1 LCIHVIVIFSQIN
14 FHFLLA
20 RRTPHVEAE
29 DRSLPPCLAL
39 SRFLCKQAKHY
50 IFGDGNVNSATKQN
64 ASRVAT
70 KRKIPS
76 ITVYILSNNN
86 NATTTHVT
94 DIAFLFEMIPVRLF
108 TLSKTDFFTS
118 DELGV
123 MTTPLF
129 SIGQYAAMY
138 ASKVDYNGSPV
149 LLLNGGT
156 AVTYMAMDN
165 ESKLL
170 GGGACPGIAIRCR
183 TLFDYCSEDFPS
195 IGFEKYK
202 KITDT
207 AKAEKK
213 PISLFA
219 SNLEEGVIANATSE
233 MAGQLRNIVKQFVKT
248 VGGPSTTL
256 PPKVV
261 ITGGDGDTE
270 IIVQLLQEN
279 CSNLIVPEPDVAFP
293 PSCNDM
299 ICVRKNMAAFGIQH
313 ILVANQKKKAPQ
325 NPDDTLRE
333 NIIGL
338 RAAMVSKKSSSTP
351 QKTAANDNKKKIQRG
366 SIVRVMPGNKF
377 EDDTFIVLTDEGEEI
392 FLDLVQL
399 YDAMFLYTE
408 VGEELKEKDKEDW
421 VGEKRIASTKVQEDL
436 VEKNN
441 KIQKRKEELDAIKKK
456 EGSVVNMLTSL
467 ENEKRGEKRPRPT
480 PTATKDDPKK
490 YIGQRVA
497 KIFEMPSSEN
507 VNKTETL
514 LYFGTVDK
522 ITDPSNLLWHVQY
535 DDGDEEDY
543 DFREIR
549 AGILLN
555 AKHKASSTKD

>member
-1 LCIHVIVIFSQIN
+1 MFCST
-14 FHFLLA
+14 LLLLIKQNI
-20 RRTPHVEAE
+20 RTPHIEAE

-39 SRFLCKQAKHY
+39 SRFLCKQAKNY
-50 IFGDGNVNSATKQN
+50 IFGDDNPKSATKQN
-64 ASRVAT
+64 ASRIAT

-76 ITVYILSNNN
+76 ITVYILSNE
-86 NATTTHVT
+86 NATTATTTTTTTHVA
-94 DIAFLFEMIPVRLF
+94 DIASLFEMIPVRLF
-108 TLSKTDFFTS
+108 MLSKTDFFTS
-118 DELGV
+118 EEMGL
-123 MTTPLF
+123 MTAPLI
-129 SIGQYAAMY
+129 SVGQYAAMY
-138 ASKVDYNGSPV
+138 ASKVDYDGSPV

-156 AVTYMAMDN
+156 AVTYIAMDK

-170 GGGACPGIAIRCR
+170 GVGACPGIAIRCR

-202 KITDT
+202 QITDT

-219 SNLEEGVIANATSE
+219 SNLEVGVIANATSE
-233 MAGQLRNIVKQFVKT
+233 MAGQLRNIVKQFIKT
-248 VGGPSTTL
+248 VDGRPSNTS
-256 PPKVV
+256 PPKVI
-261 ITGGDGDTE
+261 ITGENSDTE
-270 IIVQLLQEN
+270 IIVQLLEEN

-293 PSCNDM
+293 TSCKDM
-299 ICVRKNMAAFGIQH
+299 ICVRKHMGAFGIQH
-313 ILVANQKKKAPQ
+313 ILVANKKKKAPQ

-338 RAAMVSKKSSSTP
+338 RAASVVSKKPSTP
-351 QKTAANDNKKKIQRG
+351 QTAKKIHRG
-366 SIVRVMPGNKF
+366 SIVRVIPGKNF

-392 FLDLVQL
+392 FLDLIQL
-399 YDAMFLYTE
+399 YDAMVLYTE

-421 VGEKRIASTKVQEDL
+421 VGEKLKASTKVQEDL

-441 KIQKRKEELDAIKKK
+441 KIQKRKEEFDATKKK
-456 EGSVVNMLTSL
+456 EGSVVSMLTSL

-480 PTATKDDPKK
+480 PTTTKKVDPKK
-490 YIGQRVA
+490 YIGQRVT
-497 KIFEMPSSEN
+497 KYFEMPSVEDVDKN
-507 VNKTETL
+507 ETL
-514 LYFGTVDK
+514 PYHGTVDK

-549 AGILLN
+549 DGILLH
-555 AKHKASSTKD
+555 AKHLAKTRND

>member
-1 LCIHVIVIFSQIN
+1 
-14 FHFLLA
+14 
-20 RRTPHVEAE
+20 
-29 DRSLPPCLAL
+29 LAL
-39 SRFLCKQAKHY
+39 SRFLCNQAKNY
-50 IFGDGNVNSATKQN
+50 IFGDDNVKSATKQK
-64 ASRVAT
+64 ASRIAT

-76 ITVYILSNNN
+76 ITVYILSNK
-86 NATTTHVT
+86 NATTTTTTHVA

-118 DELGV
+118 EEMGV
-123 MTTPLF
+123 MTTPLI
-129 SIGQYAAMY
+129 SVGQYAAMY
-138 ASKVDYNGSPV
+138 ASKVDYDGSPI

-156 AVTYMAMDN
+156 AVTYIAMDK

-233 MAGQLRNIVKQFVKT
+233 MAGQLRNIVKQFIKT
-248 VGGPSTTL
+248 VDGPSNTS
-256 PPKVV
+256 PPKVI
-261 ITGGDGDTE
+261 ITGEDSDTE
-270 IIVQLLQEN
+270 IIVQLLKEN

-293 PSCNDM
+293 TSCKDM

-313 ILVANQKKKAPQ
+313 ILVANKKKKAPQ

-338 RAAMVSKKSSSTP
+338 RAAMVIKKPSTP
-351 QKTAANDNKKKIQRG
+351 QTAKKIHRG
-366 SIVRVMPGNKF
+366 SIVRVIPGKNF

-392 FLDLVQL
+392 FLDLIQL
-399 YDAMFLYTE
+399 YDSMFLYTE
-408 VGEELKEKDKEDW
+408 VGEELKQKDKEDW
-421 VGEKRIASTKVQEDL
+421 VGGKLKASTKVQEDL

-441 KIQKRKEELDAIKKK
+441 KIQQRKEELDATKKK
-456 EGSVVNMLTSL
+456 EGSVINMLTSL

-480 PTATKDDPKK
+480 PTTKKDDPKK

-497 KIFEMPSSEN
+497 KYFEMPSSEN
-507 VNKTETL
+507 VNKTEIL
-514 LYFGTVDK
+514 LYRGTVDK
-522 ITDPSNLLWHVQY
+522 ITDPSNVLWHVQY

-549 AGILLN
+549 DGILLH
-555 AKHKASSTKD
+555 AKYLANLTKNY